1 MKLRLAELRE
11 GKLSQG
17 QIAKIANVS
26 LKTEWNWENG
36 KTFPNAEQVFAICTA
51 LGCTPNDLL
60 YESERHRFESCT
72 PHQLKQQVERG
83 FYCALPLCMYIFVC
97 HRVPTPKIALFYDE

>member
-17 QIAKIANVS
+17 QIAEIANVT

-51 LGCTPNDLL
+51 LGCSPNDLL
-60 YESERHRFESCT
+60 GWSDDESPAATRDEKELL
-72 PHQLKQQVERG
+72 HQYRASTVERQSILINTARD
-83 FYCALPLCMYIFVC
+83 FA
-97 HRVPTPKIALFYDE
+97 RVSEQDE